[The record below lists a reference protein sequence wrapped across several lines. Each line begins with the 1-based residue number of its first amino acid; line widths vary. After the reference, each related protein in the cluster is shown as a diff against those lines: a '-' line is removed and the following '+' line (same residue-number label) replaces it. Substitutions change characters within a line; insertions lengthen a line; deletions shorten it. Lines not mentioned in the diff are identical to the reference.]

1 MAVLRAVKSSTRIVI
16 IFVLSMYYK
25 VIIEAL
31 NGSVWLCMALFFIS
45 PLLCE
50 TIGDSMRQ

>member
-1 MAVLRAVKSSTRIVI
+1 MAVKGSTRIVI